1 MQPYNDQRRACNR
14 PRARASCAPEQ
25 WSAVQQLDRA
35 PSFKPPPTVRAP
47 LVGARIRAA
56 NRATTHASTVCA
68 QNHAQTSALQLWPIK
83 LGATSLA
90 LTLWRSN
97 FGTSNF
103 GAPTLA
109 LQLWRSNLGAPT
121 LALRLW
127 RSSLGAQIWR
137 PNVGDP
143 TVALKPWHHKSSPY
157 RINHESYNM
166 NQDPSTTN
174 N

>member
-97 FGTSNF
+97 FGTPTLALQPWRSNF
-103 GAPTLA
+103 GDPTLA
-109 LQLWRSNLGAPT
+109 LQLWRSDFGAPALALKFGAPT
-121 LALRLW
+121 SAIQQW
-127 RSSLGAQIWR
+127 RSNLGI
-137 PNVGDP
+137 
-143 TVALKPWHHKSSPY
+143 
-157 RINHESYNM
+157 INHRRTELILNH
-166 NQDPSTTN
+166 TT
-174 N
+174 